1 MRAKITVLTVL
12 SILSVSL
19 LTSTTVA
26 GSPPA
31 IGIHEPPSRSFPL
44 KVYVYQMS
52 IDLDNNSLFECE
64 TGSKITALFY
74 DVLRTFPKVILR
86 FIDEYPEYRRLALI
100 YFENVSAPSDAT
112 ITFRIIRERGE
123 PSVAYVNHWK
133 EGAEIYVK
141 CSILDWGLD
150 VTHDEV
156 KAKNLAW
163 SVIAHELGHALGL
176 DHAMQMYTVDGH
188 PELMYFG
195 GFGDE
200 KIYYSSLDLYALYI
214 AYFGNPEYYDGRVNI
229 TLPPNIEY
237 KMVTPYDVEL
247 YKLRLEEEHLK
258 NQVDEL
264 TRDLRNVTETIKR
277 LNAENTALKKR
288 LLGLEDQLT
297 QLKTLKK
304 DLEEQLT
311 QAQAEVSR
319 LQEDVTA
326 LQALNNKLQLE
337 SQNLRDKNSLLE
349 SQNQELRNRLKEY
362 ERQSLFLALIAL
374 AAATLALGLA
384 IHAKRKGALK

>member
-12 SILSVSL
+12 SILSISL

-31 IGIHEPPSRSFPL
+31 VGIHEPPSRSFPL
-44 KVYVYQMS
+44 KVYVYPMA

-86 FIDEYPEYRRLALI
+86 YIVEYPEYRRLALI
-100 YFENVSAPSDAT
+100 YFENVSTPSDAT

-141 CSILDWGLD
+141 CSILDWSFS
-150 VTHDEV
+150 VTHDEMR
-156 KAKNLAW
+156 AKNLAW

-176 DHAMQMYTVDGH
+176 DHAMQKYTGDGY

-200 KIYYSSLDLYALYI
+200 KVYYSTLDLYALYI
-214 AYFGNPEYYDGRVNI
+214 AYFGNPKYREGRVNI

-237 KMVTPYDVEL
+237 KMVIPYGVEL
-247 YKLRLEEEHLK
+247 YKLRLENENLK
-258 NQVDEL
+258 DQIDEL
-264 TRDLRNVTETIKR
+264 TRDLQNVAEIVKR
-277 LNAENTALKKR
+277 LDAENRRLADENKALKNR
-288 LLGLEDQLT
+288 LLDLEDQ
-297 QLKTLKK
+297 
-304 DLEEQLT
+304 
-311 QAQAEVSR
+311 
-319 LQEDVTA
+319 
-326 LQALNNKLQLE
+326 
-337 SQNLRDKNSLLE
+337 
-349 SQNQELRNRLKEY
+349 
-362 ERQSLFLALIAL
+362 
-374 AAATLALGLA
+374 
-384 IHAKRKGALK
+384 